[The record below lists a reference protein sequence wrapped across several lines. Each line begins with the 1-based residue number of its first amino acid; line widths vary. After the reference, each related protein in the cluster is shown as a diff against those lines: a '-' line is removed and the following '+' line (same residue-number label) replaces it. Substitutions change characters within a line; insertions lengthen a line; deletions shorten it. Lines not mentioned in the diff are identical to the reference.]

1 MKNLMKNVLF
11 ALGVLLVISVIIVLI
26 ALYDVN
32 KSSKPKVQ
40 KPEPEITFPKEEN
53 TYLQEDLDNELEV
66 QERFR
71 RQSSDVKHCVQ
82 TLDNSV
88 YRNES
93 LEWKLNNCKAE
104 K

>member
-1 MKNLMKNVLF
+1 MRKLIKNVLSF
-11 ALGVLLVISVIIVLI
+11 LGVLLVMIVLMV
-26 ALYDVN
+26 LYERYKSN
-32 KSSKPKVQ
+32 KSSVQ
-40 KPEPEITFPKEEN
+40 KPAESEITFPKEEN

-82 TLDNSV
+82 TLGNGV
-88 YRNES
+88 YRNEP
-93 LEWKLNNCKAE
+93 LEWKLNNCNAE